1 MKAVVFHELGKPLAV
16 EDVELAAPGP
26 REVRV
31 KIEASGL
38 CHSDIHRLH
47 GHLPSALPMVMGH
60 EGAGIVEETGS
71 AVTGIEVGDHVV
83 VSFGPYC
90 GDCPPCNLGDFSRC
104 ARKAAN
110 AQIGNLLDGT
120 SRLSLKGKRVSHQ
133 SSVSSFAEYAV
144 VHESSA
150 VVVRRDAPLDKLAL
164 LGCGATSGL
173 APVFNDAKVEAG
185 SSVAVFGCGGLG
197 LNTIQASAL
206 CGAEVIIG
214 VDMLDHRL
222 EKAQEFG
229 ATHVVNASTSSDVVE
244 EIRRIAGGGV
254 NYAFEVVGMPETVLQ
269 AIQVVEPGGQ
279 TLVIGA
285 LATDAVVSIPW
296 MSTMRGT
303 LRRSGFGAS
312 RPKADIP
319 KYVDLYMAGK
329 LKFDELV
336 TNSFPLA
343 QINEAVEVMERGDGV
358 RNLIYPHA

>member
-1 MKAVVFHELGKPLAV
+1 MRAVVFRELGRPLEV
-16 EDVELAAPGP
+16 EDVDLAEPKP

-31 KIEASGL
+31 KIVASGL

-60 EGAGIVEETGS
+60 EGAGIVEQVGN
-71 AVTGIEVGDHVV
+71 AVTAVQPGDHVV

-90 GDCPPCNLGDFSRC
+90 GDCRACNGGQFNNC
-104 ARKAAN
+104 ERKAAN

-120 SRLSLKGKRVSHQ
+120 SRLSQQGKRLSHQ
-133 SSVSSFAEYAV
+133 SSVSSFAEYSV

-150 VVVRRDAPLDKLAL
+150 VPVRRDAPLEKLAL

-206 CGAEVIIG
+206 SGAATIIG
-214 VDMLDHRL
+214 VDLLPHRL
-222 EKAQEFG
+222 DKALEFG
-229 ATHVVNASTSSDVVE
+229 ATHVIDPSKTDPIA
-244 EIRRIAGGGV
+244 EIRRLSGGGV
-254 NYAFEVVGMPETVLQ
+254 DYAFEVIGLPQTVLQ
-269 AIQVVEPGGQ
+269 AIEVIRPGGQ

-285 LATDAVVSIPW
+285 LATNAEVTIPW
-296 MSTMRGT
+296 MSKMRGS

-329 LKFDELV
+329 LKFDELI
-336 TNSFPLA
+336 TNGFPIG
-343 QINEAVEVMERGDGV
+343 QINQAVEVMERGDGV
-358 RNLIYPHA
+358 RNLIYPQQ